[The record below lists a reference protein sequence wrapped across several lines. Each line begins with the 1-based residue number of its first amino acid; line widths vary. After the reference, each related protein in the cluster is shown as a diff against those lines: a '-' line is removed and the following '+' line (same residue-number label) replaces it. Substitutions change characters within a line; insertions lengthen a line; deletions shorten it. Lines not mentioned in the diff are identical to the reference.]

1 MDVNICAHVH
11 GVMCLTSGAKLL
23 HMIQINL
30 EALKNAEWASCI
42 LHLPCLHFGY
52 YLPIS
57 CVYFTDSSS
66 ALVCISL
73 SFKSTCVSLENNIE
87 SRMSLASLWNY
98 NSFSLGIHTGV
109 ALPDT

>member
-42 LHLPCLHFGY
+42 LYLPCLHFGC
-52 YLPIS
+52 YLLIS
-57 CVYFTDSSS
+57 CVYFTEPAQHLSVLACLSSQ
-66 ALVCISL
+66 L
-73 SFKSTCVSLENNIE
+73 VSL
-87 SRMSLASLWNY
+87 
-98 NSFSLGIHTGV
+98 
-109 ALPDT
+109 